1 MNLLKVTQMLSG
13 GGAGAFEPRR
23 CGPTLLNSHEGQG
36 QTGPLGPGMP
46 ATLVSFGPR
55 GFKESRVKK
64 MKQIKI
70 NK

>member
-1 MNLLKVTQMLSG
+1 MLSG
-13 GGAGAFEPRR
+13 GGAGAFAPRR

-55 GFKESRVKK
+55 GFKESCVKK
-64 MKQIKI
+64 
-70 NK
+70 